1 MPLNLPGIPHNPQHR
16 YPSSHGL
23 QNKKLSLEEYKQK
36 LQDPEFHQ
44 NLTKAHVYHASD
56 LEHDVKEIDR
66 EDQVPSLTQALLSY
80 LQAANPFNFRPKT
93 AAKKVQENT
102 IQRISEN
109 NINQVE
115 KLVYVTESKIDE
127 QVPIAVPT
135 KLNKIEK
142 PEVVY
147 NPKTTTT
154 TQTTSSTTTSTTT
167 TIKTTTTHDPI
178 ADHVNLLLQ
187 QYFSTITPDTEPDSV
202 PQITYDD
209 ENNSVVME
217 YLSPDGDKAEVTD
230 KFNDYKQE
238 IAQEAATGLYNHAF
252 QTPQTIVEPP
262 SDMEIA
268 FQPVPQEV
276 LDELDEEE
284 AAAMFNQAF
293 DTPQVPELPPQDTL
307 VAFEAVPEEVGMEA
321 PSRPELPSFFA
332 ESNNP
337 EKLLLPQLSK
347 SGKFDSLLLP
357 QPIGMFTITKI

>member
-1 MPLNLPGIPHNPQHR
+1 MI
-16 YPSSHGL
+16 
-23 QNKKLSLEEYKQK
+23 
-36 LQDPEFHQ
+36 
-44 NLTKAHVYHASD
+44 
-56 LEHDVKEIDR
+56 I
-66 EDQVPSLTQALLSY
+66 SY
-80 LQAANPFNFRPKT
+80 RPKT
-93 AAKKVQENT
+93 AAKRVQENA

-109 NINQVE
+109 NINQAE
-115 KLVYVTESKIDE
+115 ELVYVTESKIDD
-127 QVPIAVPT
+127 QVQIAFPT
-135 KLNKIEK
+135 KINKIEK

-154 TQTTSSTTTSTTT
+154 TQTTSSTTISTTT

-217 YLSPDGDKAEVTD
+217 YLSPDGDKSEVTD
-230 KFNDYKQE
+230 KFNDYKQV
-238 IAQEAATGLYNHAF
+238 IAQEAATGLYNQAF

-276 LDELDEEE
+276 LDDFEEEE
-284 AAAMFNQAF
+284 AGAMFNQQF
-293 DTPQVPELPPQDTL
+293 DTPQLPEVPPQDTL
-307 VAFEAVPEEVGMEA
+307 VAFEAVPDEVGMEA
-321 PSRPELPSFFA
+321 PNRPDLPSFFA
-332 ESNNP
+332 EPNNP

-347 SGKFDSLLLP
+347 SGKFDNLLLP
-357 QPIGMFTITKI
+357 QPVAKFDRVFEPSSQPEDADWFVLDEQGIRQMDLNHFESPSAEENIDQPPIEKRISLSEVSDESGIESEIGISSTERETVGDFEPIIGPMQ